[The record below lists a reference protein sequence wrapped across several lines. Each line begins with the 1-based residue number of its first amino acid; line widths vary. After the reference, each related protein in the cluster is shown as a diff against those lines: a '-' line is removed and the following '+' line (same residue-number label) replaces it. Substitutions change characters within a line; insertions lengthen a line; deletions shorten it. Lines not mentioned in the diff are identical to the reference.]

1 MDRWRVHKF
10 GGSSV
15 ADAACMQ
22 RVADII
28 DKENGS
34 RLGVVLSACR
44 GVTDALLALITQ
56 AERQQPVDD
65 AVVALRERHVEMART
80 LTPGHVGRRL
90 HRSPRSRLPGHHRHP
105 ARRSPDA
112 FGIACGPRSGRPAS
126 ARSGPR
132 GCSPGISPP
141 AGGGRDA
148 SSGSMRATSSAWT
161 GARSGR
167 ACAGRS
173 RAPMRRR

>member
-15 ADAACMQ
+15 ADAACIQ

-28 DKENGS
+28 DKDRGK

-65 AVVALRERHVEMART
+65 AVLALRERAVEIRPA
-80 LTPGHVGRRL
+80 LNPG
-90 HRSPRSRLPGHHRHP
+90 P
-105 ARRSPDA
+105 SPDA
-112 FGIACGPRSGRPAS
+112 FTEVLSPRSQ
-126 ARSGPR
+126 
-132 GCSPGISPP
+132 
-141 AGGGRDA
+141 
-148 SSGSMRATSSAWT
+148 
-161 GARSGR
+161 
-167 ACAGRS
+167 
-173 RAPMRRR
+173 